1 MDALLKHTQGGLG
14 RLAGLVGLAKQARG
28 FKKLQ
33 AALWAFLLPVALF
46 AQGESVSI
54 KGPNGPLSAEYHK
67 PAFLA
72 EGRKCPIVILCH
84 GFGSNKQDAL
94 LRQVAAKLE
103 QYGMATLSF
112 DFAGSGASVSKME
125 FRDMTVKTEL
135 KDLESVI
142 KYAKKLPFVSD
153 VAIAGHSMGGA
164 VSLLAAADEGRRTVK
179 SLVLLAPA
187 VSMREDAFRG
197 SMLGAG
203 FNPNDIP
210 RKLSIGNLVIGRDFI
225 EAARETNFLKAATEY
240 KGETLV
246 LFSTDDPAV
255 LYTYGEYLD
264 LLLPNSSL
272 KLFKGLGHGF
282 SKPDDPSKQDEV
294 VTSVAEFLKKQML

>member
-1 MDALLKHTQGGLG
+1 MKNIILALCALLLPMS
-14 RLAGLVGLAKQARG
+14 
-28 FKKLQ
+28 
-33 AALWAFLLPVALF
+33 LL

-67 PAFLA
+67 PASLA
-72 EGRKCPIVILCH
+72 EGQKCPIVILCH

-103 QYGMATLSF
+103 QYGMATLCF
-112 DFAGSGASVSKME
+112 DFAGSGASTSKME

-135 KDLESVI
+135 KDLEAVI
-142 KYAKKLPFVSD
+142 KFAKKLPFVSD
-153 VAIAGHSMGGA
+153 VALTGHSMGGA
-164 VSLLAAADEGRRTVK
+164 VSLLAAADEGKRTVR

-187 VSMREDAFRG
+187 VSMREDAWRG

-203 FNPNDIP
+203 FDPNDIP

-225 EAARETNFLKAATEY
+225 EVARETNFLKAASEY
-240 KGETLV
+240 KGETLI

-255 LYTYGEYLD
+255 LFTYGEYLD
-264 LLLPNSSL
+264 LVIPNSSL
-272 KLFKGLGHGF
+272 KLFKGIGHGF
-282 SKPDDPSKQDEV
+282 SKPDDPSRQDEV
-294 VTSVAEFLKKQML
+294 VTTVAEFLKKQLL

>member
-1 MDALLKHTQGGLG
+1 MKELL
-14 RLAGLVGLAKQARG
+14 LA
-28 FKKLQ
+28 FC
-33 AALWAFLLPVALF
+33 AFLFQVTLF

-67 PAFLA
+67 PASLA
-72 EGRKCPIVILCH
+72 EGKKCPIVILSH

-94 LRQVAAKLE
+94 LRQIAAKLE
-103 QYGMATLSF
+103 QYGMATLVF
-112 DFAGSGASVSKME
+112 DFAGSGASVSKIE
-125 FRDMTVKTEL
+125 FSDMTVKTEM
-135 KDLESVI
+135 KDLEAVI

-153 VAIAGHSMGGA
+153 VALTGHSMGGA
-164 VSLLAAADEGRRTVK
+164 VSLLAAADEGKRTVK

-203 FNPNDIP
+203 FNPYDIP
-210 RKLSIGNLVIGRDFI
+210 RKVNIGNNVIGRDFV
-225 EAARETNFLKAATEY
+225 EAARETNFLKVATEY
-240 KGETLV
+240 KGETLI

-272 KLFKGLGHGF
+272 KLFKGIGHGF
-282 SKPDDPSKQDEV
+282 YSADDPSKQDEV
-294 VTSVAEFLKKQML
+294 ATTVAEFLKKQLL

>member
-1 MDALLKHTQGGLG
+1 M
-14 RLAGLVGLAKQARG
+14 
-28 FKKLQ
+28 KKLVL
-33 AALWAFLLPVALF
+33 AFCAFLSQVALF

-67 PAFLA
+67 PASLA
-72 EGRKCPIVILCH
+72 EGQKCPIVILCH

-94 LRQVAAKLE
+94 LRQIAAKLE
-103 QYGMATLSF
+103 QYGMATLTF

-125 FRDMTVKTEL
+125 FCDMTVKTEM
-135 KDLESVI
+135 KDLEAVI

-153 VAIAGHSMGGA
+153 VALTGHSMGGA

-203 FNPNDIP
+203 FNPYDIP
-210 RKLSIGNLVIGRDFI
+210 RKVNIGNLVIGRDFI

-240 KGETLV
+240 KGETLI

-272 KLFKGLGHGF
+272 KLFKGIGHGF
-282 SKPDDPSKQDEV
+282 YSADDPSKQDEV
-294 VTSVAEFLKKQML
+294 ATTVAEFLKKQLL